1 MQFTVGSSNATP
13 RFFVDYGN
21 GPELAEEL
29 KVNQDSYVFKAE
41 KSYYTELQ
49 SDVLK
54 VDTLGYSPSSDG
66 GGESSRPYR
75 YPLVTAELSTVGGS
89 LCCLIEDHTI
99 TTIEVSSSATP
110 LVVKLPPKP
119 TDNGARD
126 FILRIEVSSSTA
138 PGITFTG
145 LDESITFDSDS
156 DDWMTI
162 EPGLNLISFT
172 ETR

>member
-1 MQFTVGSSNATP
+1 M
-13 RFFVDYGN
+13 
-21 GPELAEEL
+21 
-29 KVNQDSYVFKAE
+29 
-41 KSYYTELQ
+41 
-49 SDVLK
+49 
-54 VDTLGYSPSSDG
+54 G
-66 GGESSRPYR
+66 GGIYR
-75 YPLVTAELSTVGGS
+75 YPLITAKLSSINGS
-89 LCCLIEDHTI
+89 LCCLIQDHAV
-99 TTIEVSSSATP
+99 TTIEVSSATTP

-119 TDNGARD
+119 EEGGSRD

-145 LDESITFDSDS
+145 LDKSITFDSDS